1 MKRVLK
7 NVGSKPTNKRPLLV
21 EETCRVITGGRFFSS
36 GSTVVIGV
44 SGGPDSVALVHVMHL
59 LRHQLGIKI
68 IVAHLDHRLRRES
81 PKDRKFVEE
90 FSKRLGL
97 VCVCAQAPLRH
108 SQKGSLE
115 DWARQQRFDFLIGVA
130 RRYKADAV
138 LLAHTAD
145 DAAETVL
152 MRILRG
158 SGLLGLRGI
167 HQKRDIHGVTF
178 VRPFLSVEKAKILKY
193 LKKEKLPYRIDK
205 TNLKTDFFRNKVRLK
220 LLPLLAKEYSPNIR
234 HLLVN
239 LSESASVDYDLLT
252 GQAQAL
258 WDKAAERSSVSEA
271 RLNCKVL
278 TKAHPALQ
286 RMVLRMAFKHIKGD
300 LKRLTFDHVCHL
312 EALLKSPLK
321 RTAVDL
327 PDGITVMKAGG
338 YLEFKR
344 RS

>member
-1 MKRVLK
+1 M
-7 NVGSKPTNKRPLLV
+7 
-21 EETCRVITGGRFFSS
+21 
-36 GSTVVIGV
+36 VIGV
-44 SGGPDSVALVHVMHL
+44 SGGPDSVALAHVMRL

-97 VCVCAQAPLRH
+97 VCVCGQAPLRRP
-108 SQKGSLE
+108 SKGSLE

-158 SGLLGLRGI
+158 AGLLGLRGI
-167 HQKRDIHGVTF
+167 QQKRNIHGVAL
-178 VRPFLSVEKAKILKY
+178 VRPFLSIDKAKILSY
-193 LKKEKLPYRIDK
+193 LKKGKLPYRIDK

-220 LLPLLAKEYSPNIR
+220 LLPLLAKEYSPNIK
-234 HLLVN
+234 HLLVT
-239 LSESASVDYDLLT
+239 LSQSASVDYDLLT

-258 WDKAAERSSVSEA
+258 WDKAARCSKTSNL
-271 RLNCKVL
+271 RLNCRTL
-278 TKAHPALQ
+278 AKAHPALR
-286 RMVLRMAFKHIKGD
+286 RMALRMAFEHVKGD

-312 EALLKSPLK
+312 EAFLESSLK
-321 RTAVDL
+321 RTALDL
-327 PDGITVMKAGG
+327 PDGIIVAKAGG
-338 YLEFKR
+338 HLEFKR